1 MLRNQK
7 LVFLIK
13 KMLIRTCRVQRQSHS
28 RGGGWG
34 AVARTELPQHPNFH
48 FEEVKPRGSC

>member
-28 RGGGWG
+28 RGG
-34 AVARTELPQHPNFH
+34 ARTELPQHPNFH